1 MAPIGGSPPTKKCRQ
16 RTCSRKKLRVNDRV
30 EVKSEEDG
38 FLGSWHQGIV
48 LACGHRRRCIK
59 YDHILI
65 GGTSDSMIEHVE
77 VSPAVDGID
86 FDQVHRCHYRGS
98 IRPLPPY
105 FVTGPWDLPYGM
117 CVDVYHMDAWWEGVI
132 FDHNDGAEERTIFF
146 PDLGNEIEVW
156 QDLNLETI
164 SENLKVALSDALPH
178 LVVMLGNIGQSVD
191 LLNDVPEMDEGVSKP
206 SGIDETIKLLN
217 NDPSKIDVQVSQ
229 TTHNSD
235 PLTEEAEPDN
245 NGMICDRMSRS
256 ANKEPSLSIS
266 QPEMLNESSRHCSMV
281 MSAEVPSRLSSEMDA
296 KSKDLTCRKRG
307 NWQPAGPD
315 LVPRAEHFPDA
326 IAFYIRGKGT
336 KHNESLVADV
346 QKHLLYLDWKIEFR
360 FDKEDVLRFRYVSPE
375 GKCYQSLVKACLDI
389 IGTNMDNLSDAN
401 KSSAATIN
409 ECQSSHTLDKEDHE
423 KATHLRRLK
432 PDKNV
437 SASRPWKSPFMHKKR
452 MREWEI
458 QSSSSNGRSNNT
470 LGSICKLDGAVNSSK
485 LSHQRNK
492 TSSLRKSKAKASGAL
507 TGGVEDVEAGHQ
519 TPRKFQ
525 MVIGSAHPV
534 VVDSATKVS
543 IGLYKLIGKP
553 VQLDRDNLTWTLLKS
568 MKFNPSDPKAHDI
581 EAITQIE
588 YKLDVVVGMMHE
600 CFELVREPS
609 TQRDLVED
617 VIFSRGIFG
626 DKVVEVPLVGT
637 RSQYRRLG
645 MCRLLMNELENK
657 LKELGVYK
665 LVLPA
670 TPSVLDTW
678 TTSFGFTKMID
689 SERLQFLGH
698 TFLNFQDTVMCHKR
712 LLEIPQRELNS
723 NIPTGKAHEVCD
735 GDANKSGGDSND
747 LGGSVAVS
755 EDFGD
760 MKRKMCWRRG
770 PGGGA

>member
-1 MAPIGGSPPTKKCRQ
+1 
-16 RTCSRKKLRVNDRV
+16 
-30 EVKSEEDG
+30 
-38 FLGSWHQGIV
+38 
-48 LACGHRRRCIK
+48 
-59 YDHILI
+59 
-65 GGTSDSMIEHVE
+65 
-77 VSPAVDGID
+77 
-86 FDQVHRCHYRGS
+86 
-98 IRPLPPY
+98 
-105 FVTGPWDLPYGM
+105 
-117 CVDVYHMDAWWEGVI
+117 
-132 FDHNDGAEERTIFF
+132 
-146 PDLGNEIEVW
+146 
-156 QDLNLETI
+156 
-164 SENLKVALSDALPH
+164 
-178 LVVMLGNIGQSVD
+178 
-191 LLNDVPEMDEGVSKP
+191 
-206 SGIDETIKLLN
+206 
-217 NDPSKIDVQVSQ
+217 
-229 TTHNSD
+229 
-235 PLTEEAEPDN
+235 
-245 NGMICDRMSRS
+245 
-256 ANKEPSLSIS
+256 
-266 QPEMLNESSRHCSMV
+266 
-281 MSAEVPSRLSSEMDA
+281 
-296 KSKDLTCRKRG
+296 
-307 NWQPAGPD
+307 
-315 LVPRAEHFPDA
+315 
-326 IAFYIRGKGT
+326 
-336 KHNESLVADV
+336 
-346 QKHLLYLDWKIEFR
+346 
-360 FDKEDVLRFRYVSPE
+360 
-375 GKCYQSLVKACLDI
+375 
-389 IGTNMDNLSDAN
+389 MDNLSDAN

-519 TPRKFQ
+519 TPRLCSRKWIKEAAPNQSKNNRRTVISWLIDNKAVSSMARVHYQSKHDSCPIAQGWISAEGIICDCCSKMFSLRSFSVHAAKTEERAASSIILEDGRSLLNCQ
-525 MVIGSAHPV
+525 MKILHDKNYINFDHGGRENNWQKGENDSICSVCHYGGELILCDQCPSSFHQSCIGLLEVPDGNWFCPSCCCRLCNQSKSRDEIGNCLNDILTCDQCENEYHL
-534 VVDSATKVS
+534 SCIRERGKYEFSNFHSKSRYCGEQCEEVS

-617 VIFSRGIFG
+617 VIFSFSVFFFLLKLSFHSYSKQVQHYPWQYRSELSRLNFRGFYTVILERNDDLITVATIRIFG

-755 EDFGD
+755 EVLQAEPIEEID
-760 MKRKMCWRRG
+760 WSG
-770 PGGGA
+770 PRPHH